1 MSFTW
6 NYQMIKVGQEYDD
19 EIGLIVEVVYDKEG
33 NLDGFSPASINSIE
47 ELNMIHKDVS
57 KQEGKLNTWFWDNGT
72 FTHKAEWNGE
82 SFDHRYSWVPTKPV
96 EDDSDDDDSWR
107 QEQAT
112 QAGMAGGLQAYTDA
126 SDIYV
131 GNPYD
136 YDRDDIWDYDED

>member
-6 NYQMIKVGQEYDD
+6 NYQMIKVGQEDED
-19 EIGLIVEVVYDKEG
+19 EIGLIVEVVYKEG
-33 NLDGFSPASINSIE
+33 NPEGFALASINSIE

-57 KQEGKLNTWFWDNGT
+57 KQGGKLNTWFWDNGT

-82 SFDHRYSWVPTKPV
+82 SFDHRYSWVANKPV